1 MSGYLGDLSARQQ
14 AALDK
19 LREAVADVKKPSHTD
34 AFLLRWL
41 RAREFDVSKAERMY
55 RHDLEWRK
63 EHGVDD
69 MISSYEIP
77 ELVKENFPGAILHP
91 CNDGRP
97 MWIIPSGIDMKA
109 FVALLT
115 PAVVQRHCIYMLE
128 YAESLKRS
136 ASKEAVTEM
145 ETHYLVIDVENFS
158 IRQVYSWEVVKTITD
173 MLQMM
178 EDHFP
183 ECLEKCIIINAPYF
197 FPIMWKLIRPFL
209 TERTT
214 NKVEIFAKA
223 DAWKERLVDIVG
235 AASLPAHWGGD
246 MVGPDGD
253 PRCRHK
259 VNYGGRFEEGP
270 DRPTCSLFD
279 EPGAKKQTIG
289 RRDRWELEVNVSCA
303 GVELSWRF
311 QTAAGDLA
319 FGLRMRD
326 GESLLP
332 LRRIDASCH
341 IPQEGSWP
349 CARAGTYVLEFDNS
363 YSWLTDKKLAYVV
376 KVQAAD
382 ESHVP

>member
-55 RHDLEWRK
+55 RNDLEWRK
-63 EHGVDD
+63 ENGVDD
-69 MISSYEIP
+69 IFSSYKIP

-91 CNDGRP
+91 CKDGRP
-97 MWIIPSGIDMKA
+97 MWLIPAGIDMKA
-109 FVALLT
+109 FVAALT

-136 ASKEAVTEM
+136 ASKEAAAEM

-158 IRQVYSWEVVKTITD
+158 LRQVYSWQAVKTITD

-183 ECLEKCIIINAPYF
+183 ECLEKCIMINAPHF

-209 TERTT
+209 TQRTT
-214 NKVEIFAKA
+214 DKVEIFAK
-223 DAWKERLVDIVG
+223 DGWKERLLEIVDAEI
-235 AASLPAHWGGD
+235 LPAHWGGN
-246 MVGPDGD
+246 MLGPDGD
-253 PRCRHK
+253 PMCRHK
-259 VNYGGRFEEGP
+259 VNYGGRFEEGATTASY
-270 DRPTCSLFD
+270 DSVFD
-279 EPGAKKQTIG
+279 EKDAQQQTIG
-289 RRDRWELEVNVSCA
+289 RRDRWELPVDVAEA
-303 GVELSWRF
+303 GARLNWRF

-319 FGLRMRD
+319 FGLRNHC
-326 GESLLP
+326 GQSLVP
-332 LRRIDASCH
+332 LQRLGACSLV
-341 IPQEGSWP
+341 PQEGTWHCVTP
-349 CARAGTYVLEFDNS
+349 GTYVLEFDNT
-363 YSWLTDKKLAYVV
+363 YSWLNDKTLAYIVNV
-376 KVQAAD
+376 DYPEKF
-382 ESHVP
+382 P